1 MNIIKLILSV
11 MAAAVL
17 SSCSNTQPADVP
29 QSNTQL
35 VSAQV
40 SQQKPDAQKKT
51 DEKKTADKTG
61 ENTGKAVGK
70 DDEPHSDTLVVYFSR
85 TGNTKVIADYLIEL
99 AKADSY
105 EITAAEP
112 YTDAD
117 IDYNNSSC
125 RANREQNDKTVR
137 PAIADPITSLD
148 GYDTI
153 FLGYPIW
160 WGQEPRIIDTF
171 LESYDFSDKTVIPFC
186 TSGSSGISVSEKNI
200 AKLVKIGQ
208 QPEGRRFAA
217 GTDKKEVKEWY
228 DMLPAAKASDKLT
241 LTVNDTKLTVTLADT
256 NAAKEL
262 ADKVRKEPV
271 TVKLGEYGGFE
282 KVGKLPWKL
291 SADDESVTAK
301 AGDIMLYQGGQMTIF
316 YGSNTWSYTRLGKVD
331 DVSSDELAELFGK
344 KDITV
349 TLS

>member
-29 QSNTQL
+29 QGNTQL

-61 ENTGKAVGK
+61 KATGK

-85 TGNTKVIADYLIEL
+85 TGNTKVIAEYLIEL
-99 AKADSY
+99 AGADSY

-137 PAIADPITSLD
+137 PAIAD
-148 GYDTI
+148 
-153 FLGYPIW
+153 
-160 WGQEPRIIDTF
+160 
-171 LESYDFSDKTVIPFC
+171 
-186 TSGSSGISVSEKNI
+186 
-200 AKLVKIGQ
+200 
-208 QPEGRRFAA
+208 
-217 GTDKKEVKEWY
+217 
-228 DMLPAAKASDKLT
+228 
-241 LTVNDTKLTVTLADT
+241 
-256 NAAKEL
+256 
-262 ADKVRKEPV
+262 
-271 TVKLGEYGGFE
+271 
-282 KVGKLPWKL
+282 
-291 SADDESVTAK
+291 
-301 AGDIMLYQGGQMTIF
+301 
-316 YGSNTWSYTRLGKVD
+316 
-331 DVSSDELAELFGK
+331 
-344 KDITV
+344 
-349 TLS
+349 